1 MLTKDQYILIREQE
15 EIPVSLFYEFYVDK
29 APNPSKVI
37 TLEEF
42 EKVYPQFMAT
52 LGNQIMISPS
62 GTKSI
67 TFEGA
72 INKVFT
78 HFNEKFKD

>member
-1 MLTKDQYILIREQE
+1 MTKEEYFTIREQE
-15 EIPVSLFYEFYVDK
+15 EIPVSLFYDFYVDT

-37 TLEEF
+37 TFEEF

-52 LGNQIMISPS
+52 LGNKIMITPS
-62 GTKSI
+62 GTKTI

-72 INKVFT
+72 IEKVYKYFDK
-78 HFNEKFKD
+78 KFAN

>member
-1 MLTKDQYILIREQE
+1 MLTKDQYVLIREQE

-29 APNPSKVI
+29 APDPSKVI
-37 TLEEF
+37 TFEEF

-52 LGNQIMISPS
+52 LGNKIMITPS
-62 GTKSI
+62 GTKTI

-72 INKVFT
+72 IEIVYK
-78 HFNEKFKD
+78 HFDKKFAN